1 MSFVPLS
8 LSLSEYAP
16 LSVFVSLSLPSYI
29 VCVILSNMKCG
40 KCVADGDAD
49 GDDNDDDNDD
59 DNIDYDD
66 DKMSNNF
73 PQMPGCRLCLSC
85 VRRL

>member
-1 MSFVPLS
+1 MVLLNS
-8 LSLSEYAP
+8 
-16 LSVFVSLSLPSYI
+16 
-29 VCVILSNMKCG
+29 SNMELLKQDHEDD
-40 KCVADGDAD
+40 VADGDSSIC
-49 GDDNDDDNDD
+49 GDDNGAAAAGDHENDDDDDNDD
-59 DNIDYDD
+59 DADDIDYDD